1 VALQLNNPNA
11 STRVSGINRKP
22 LSEWAKARNRRLPD
36 RGGLLPLKGVKRYLA
51 NGDTG
56 GTPNRPL
63 SVNLAVTLQPI
74 LKIPAALAARAEAL
88 RRQARRFR
96 LSQEAT
102 PVLLGGALT
111 YSGKEFAQAPR
122 MRDTPSGY
130 RGALRDRR
138 HPGSSGPG
146 VQYYEQEVAPFSAV
160 KRLTASRVLAEPR
173 AHSSFAPGPA
183 VDYRAGVDAN
193 LGMRAALGSASGSA
207 VGKIVPAEMPNS
219 GSGPLAMILVGLA
232 FFFVF
237 WRR

>member
-1 VALQLNNPNA
+1 VALQLHNPDA
-11 STRVSGINRKP
+11 PTRVSGINRKP

-36 RGGLLPLKGVKRYLA
+36 RGGLLPNKGIKRYLA
-51 NGDTG
+51 NGQVG

-63 SVNLAVTLQPI
+63 PVNLAVTLQPI
-74 LKIPAALAARAEAL
+74 LKIPASLAARAEAL
-88 RRQARRFR
+88 RRQARRVR
-96 LSQEAT
+96 LVRESI

-111 YSGKEFAQAPR
+111 YGGKEFAQAPR
-122 MRDTPSGY
+122 MVETPSGY

-138 HPGSSGPG
+138 HPTTGPG
-146 VQYYEQEVAPFSAV
+146 VQFYEQEVAPFSTV
-160 KRLTASRVLAEPR
+160 RRLTATRVLAEPR
-173 AHSSFAPGPA
+173 ARATFGPGPA

-193 LGMRAALGSASGSA
+193 LGLRAAIGTASGSA